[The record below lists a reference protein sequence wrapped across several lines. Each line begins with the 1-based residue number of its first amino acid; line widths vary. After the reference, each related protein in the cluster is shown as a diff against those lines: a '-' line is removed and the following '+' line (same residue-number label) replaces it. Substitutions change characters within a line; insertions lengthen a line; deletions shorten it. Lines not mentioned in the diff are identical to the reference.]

1 MRYALILEY
10 IGTAYSGSQKQ
21 KGAKTIQETLENSI
35 RTLTKE
41 NTKTVFSGRTDKGV
55 HARGQVVH
63 FDSNKNLL
71 EASNTVAGK
80 EDNGVK
86 RFLYSLN
93 SLLPDDISV
102 KEIKQVEQ
110 TFHAQRSAKYRHY
123 RYVIKNTP
131 QKSVWKIGTLHIR
144 GDLNVQR
151 MNECLKLIEG
161 EHDFSAFKSSSEN
174 PAKICIIYS
183 AKAWRVN
190 DDIIID
196 IIGNRFLYNMVRTI
210 VGTLLEIEKNKSTPS
225 DFKKIL
231 ESKDRTKAGP
241 SISPEGLTLMKVSYK
256 NFEIQEK

>member
-10 IGTAYSGSQKQ
+10 IGTAYLGSQKQ
-21 KGAKTIQETLENSI
+21 KSGLTIQETLENSI

-41 NTKTVFSGRTDKGV
+41 NIKTVFSGRTDKGV

-63 FDSNKNLL
+63 FDSDRSLDINK
-71 EASNTVAGK
+71 
-80 EDNGVK
+80 
-86 RFLYSLN
+86 FLYSLN

-102 KEIKQVEQ
+102 KEMKQVEK

-123 RYVIKNTP
+123 RYVIKNTS
-131 QKSVWKIGTLHIR
+131 QKSAWKIGTLHLR
-144 GDLNVQR
+144 GDLNIQR
-151 MNECLKLIEG
+151 MSDCLKLIEG
-161 EHDFSAFKSSSEN
+161 EHDFSAFKSSSDN
-174 PAKICIIYS
+174 PAKICIIYQTQV
-183 AKAWRVN
+183 KKVD

-210 VGTLLEIEKNKSTPS
+210 VGTLLEIEKKKSTPL